1 MEQLGVQQGQGQPAL
16 PAEPAELQPAEDM
29 QPAVDTQPTEL
40 QPTEAQQPTEAMET
54 GSQPHNP
61 TAHK

>member
-40 QPTEAQQPTEAMET
+40 QPTEAMET
-54 GSQPHNP
+54 GCQPHNP

>member
-1 MEQLGVQQGQGQPAL
+1 MEELGVQASTQGQPAL
-16 PAEPAELQPAEDM
+16 PAELQPAEDAQPAELQPAED
-29 QPAVDTQPTEL
+29 
-40 QPTEAQQPTEAMET
+40 MET